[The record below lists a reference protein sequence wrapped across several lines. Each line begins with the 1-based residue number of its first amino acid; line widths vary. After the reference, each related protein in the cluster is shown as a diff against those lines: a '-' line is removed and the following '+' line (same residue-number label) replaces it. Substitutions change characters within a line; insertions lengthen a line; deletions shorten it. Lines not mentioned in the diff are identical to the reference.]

1 MGSNSINESNI
12 PLEQGTA
19 IEEGRNEQVR
29 HHSSIENTKSSI
41 KEPKNI
47 SERKYYEPSS
57 KSNTSIHDN
66 INFNSKNSLP
76 IIQDN
81 TADVIKKSIIM
92 LIVVGVLMY
101 VLSSGANIFRGYTQ
115 SSSKTH
121 STSHSL
127 NTNSSSGTVTQN
139 TQGGQS
145 DGEYIII
152 DNGGDPLNP
161 NISNEDTDVKI
172 DDFGNGRVKIG

>member
-29 HHSSIENTKSSI
+29 HHSSIGNTKSSI

-57 KSNTSIHDN
+57 KSNTSIQDN

-121 STSHSL
+121 STSHSS
-127 NTNSSSGTVTQN
+127 NDSVAQS

-161 NISNEDTDVKI
+161 NISNEDTNVKI
-172 DDFGNGRVKIG
+172 DNFGNGRVKIG